1 MLNSLDLEGRPQDT
15 RVVVAM
21 SGGVDSSVTA
31 ALLKAEGYDV
41 VGVTLQLYDHGAA
54 THRKGA
60 CCAGQDIH
68 DARSVADRIGIPH
81 YVLDYESRF
90 KEAVI
95 DRFAESYVAG
105 ETPVP
110 CVDCNMAIKFK
121 DLLGT
126 ARELGA
132 KVLATG
138 HYVASRALPGGG
150 RALYRAKEEERDQ
163 SYFLFGTTHA
173 QLDLLR
179 FPLGDLSKA
188 QTRELAR
195 RFGLAVAD
203 KHDSQDICFVPT
215 GRYTDVIERL
225 KPGAAAAGDI
235 VDLDGKVL
243 GRHDGIIHFT
253 IGQRRGLKIAAPRR
267 STWWRSMPPTQ
278 RVVVGPREALTMR
291 RIALR
296 DVNWIGEG
304 ALDRVLDAGR
314 IEVFVKVRST
324 RPPRAA
330 FLSATAG
337 GYRDRTGRRRGRRVA
352 RPGLRVLRRR
362 AGPGPRARRRLHPRR
377 GGDGEGGVISRGRW
391 GRRSTATRSRR
402 RTIAGRRST
411 TWCSAR
417 CSSGPHGRDRGGR
430 GACRSGG
437 GRILEVGVG
446 TGISLLSYGRSNRLV
461 GIDISAGMLRRA
473 HDRVVEHGLT
483 NVEALAVMDAKH
495 LAVPDASFDVVV
507 AQYVITAVPDP
518 EATLDEF
525 VRVLKPGG
533 EIILVNHLGAESGFR
548 RAFEQGFSPMARRL
562 GWSPEFPWERLT
574 RLGRARRRA
583 ADRAPADAAARAF
596 LADPLR
602 QALTRH

>member
-90 KEAVI
+90 KAAVI

-110 CVDCNMAIKFK
+110 CVDCNTAIKFK

-138 HYVASRALPGGG
+138 HYVASRAMPDGS
-150 RALYRAKEEERDQ
+150 RALYRAKVEERDQ

-179 FPLGDLSKA
+179 FPLGDLGKA

-195 RFGLAVAD
+195 SFGLAVAD

-215 GRYTDVIERL
+215 GRYTDIIERL
-225 KPGAAAAGDI
+225 KPGAAAAGDV
-235 VDLDGKVL
+235 VDMDGNVL

-253 IGQRRGLKIAAPRR
+253 IGQRRGLKIAGPAPLYMVSLDAATR
-267 STWWRSMPPTQ
+267 

-304 ALDRVLDAGR
+304 TLDRLLDAGR

-337 GYRDRTGRRRGRRVA
+337 GLEIELVDGEDGVS
-352 RPGLRVLRRR
+352 PGQACVFYDSAEGQARVL
-362 AGPGPRARRRLHPRR
+362 
-377 GGDGEGGVISRGRW
+377 
-391 GRRSTATRSRR
+391 
-402 RTIAGRRST
+402 
-411 TWCSAR
+411 
-417 CSSGPHGRDRGGR
+417 
-430 GACRSGG
+430 GG
-437 GRILEVGVG
+437 GFI
-446 TGISLLSYGRSNRLV
+446 
-461 GIDISAGMLRRA
+461 
-473 HDRVVEHGLT
+473 
-483 NVEALAVMDAKH
+483 
-495 LAVPDASFDVVV
+495 
-507 AQYVITAVPDP
+507 
-518 EATLDEF
+518 
-525 VRVLKPGG
+525 
-533 EIILVNHLGAESGFR
+533 
-548 RAFEQGFSPMARRL
+548 
-562 GWSPEFPWERLT
+562 
-574 RLGRARRRA
+574 RA
-583 ADRAPADAAARAF
+583 AAATARA
-596 LADPLR
+596 A
-602 QALTRH
+602 